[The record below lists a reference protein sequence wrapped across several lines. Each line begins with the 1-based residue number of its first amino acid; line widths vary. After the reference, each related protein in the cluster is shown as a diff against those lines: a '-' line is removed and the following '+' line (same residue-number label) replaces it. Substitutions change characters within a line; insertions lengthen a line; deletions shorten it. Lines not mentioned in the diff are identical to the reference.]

1 MKISKIVSK
10 YLILIIFTTVFL
22 AVPVWSENLT
32 NQSSQVDQNISAY
45 PDYAVSA
52 VTLPPQSSWI
62 DSGSYIHPNITLS
75 NLGGDDSSG
84 RIIKVTAFLGS
95 YQLISKNN
103 QVSPLKAGEVRGIA
117 PDYLI
122 PNSVPSGD
130 YSLKVVIGT
139 EYEQSN
145 ESAGN
150 NEATAQNQ
158 VNIKLATPKAK
169 VNNCGCS

>member
-1 MKISKIVSK
+1 MKISKPVPE
-10 YLILIIFTTVFL
+10 YLILIILTTLLLV
-22 AVPVWSENLT
+22 APVWSENLT
-32 NQSSQVDQNISAY
+32 NQTEKQNTSTY

-62 DSGSYIHPNITLS
+62 DSGSYIQPNITLS
-75 NLGGDDSSG
+75 NLGGEDSSG
-84 RIIKVTAFLGS
+84 KIIQIEAFLGS

-103 QVSPLKAGEVRGIA
+103 QVPPLKAGEVREIA

-130 YSLKVVIGT
+130 YSLKVVIDT
-139 EYEQSN
+139 ENEKGN

-150 NEATAQNQ
+150 NEAMTQNQ
-158 VNIKLATPKAK
+158 VNIKLAAPKAK